1 MTSTQTTPQPRSA
14 EEWIQILFDPAS
26 FDEQFT
32 GVRTPD
38 PLKFSDS
45 SSYPDRLAAAREKT
59 GRREAIWTGVA
70 WLGGHRVVA
79 AVSDFRFIGGTMG
92 FAVGER
98 VAEAMEQ
105 ARKAK
110 IPFVAVTC
118 SGGARMQ
125 EGVVALFQMAK
136 TAAAAQRLH
145 EAGVPMITVLASPT
159 TGGVYASYATQADL
173 IVAEDGAVIGF
184 AGGRV
189 RAVRSTT
196 DEDETLHATDL
207 FDAGQIDA
215 VLPSEG
221 IRPFLIR
228 AVRMMIRPT
237 PPAKDAVPPPVPL
250 GVAASGW
257 DAVQAA
263 RHPERPRAGQY
274 LVMMLADFI
283 PIRGDRAGTDDP
295 ALTAGFGR
303 IDEINVVCIAQD
315 RTHGDG
321 RVTPAGYRK
330 ARRAMQIAN
339 RLDLPLIT
347 LVDTPGASD
356 SLADEKHGLAGAIS
370 DCLATMAAATNP
382 TVSAVIGEGGSGGA
396 LALSVADRLLMQ
408 QNAIYAVT
416 SPEGA
421 AAILYRD
428 RDRAPEVA
436 DHLGITATDLKKL
449 GVIDTIVPEPPGGAH
464 DEPRAAANMLAQE
477 LKRALAQSMRGRGS
491 ARRRQREKRLHRLG
505 RTRFAPLRDAADLL
519 AGVSELAVHA
529 LDSGRQL
536 LENRLRGGNDHSS
549 DGDA

>member
-1 MTSTQTTPQPRSA
+1 MTTTQAPPEPRSA

-45 SSYPDRLAAAREKT
+45 RPYSDRIAAAREKT
-59 GRREAIWTGVA
+59 GRREAVWTGVA
-70 WLGGHRVVA
+70 WLGGFRVVA

-189 RAVRSTT
+189 RAVRTT
-196 DEDETLHATDL
+196 EDEDETLHAQDL
-207 FDAGQIDA
+207 FDAGQVDA

-228 AVRMMIRPT
+228 AVRMMSKSS

-250 GVAASGW
+250 GSPSSGW
-257 DAVQAA
+257 DAVQMA

-303 IDEINVVCIAQD
+303 IDEINIVCVAQD
-315 RTHGDG
+315 RKHGDG

-339 RLDLPLIT
+339 RLGLPLVT

-356 SLADEKHGLAGAIS
+356 SLADEINGLAGSIS

-436 DHLGITATDLKKL
+436 DHLGITASDLKRL
-449 GVIDTIVPEPPGGAH
+449 GVIDTIVPEPAGGAH
-464 DEPRAAANMLAQE
+464 TEPRAAANMLAQE

-491 ARRRQREKRLHRLG
+491 ARRRQREKRLQRLG
-505 RTRFAPLRDAADLL
+505 RTRFGPLRDAADLL

-536 LENRLRGGNDHSS
+536 LGIRPRGNGNESS
-549 DGDA
+549 DDR